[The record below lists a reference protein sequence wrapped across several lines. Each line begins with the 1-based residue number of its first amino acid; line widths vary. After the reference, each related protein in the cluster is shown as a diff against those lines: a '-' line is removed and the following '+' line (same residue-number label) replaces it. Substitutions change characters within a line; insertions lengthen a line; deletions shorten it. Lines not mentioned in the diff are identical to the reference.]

1 MTINNMTFRIGGAA
15 GDGVESSGVG
25 LCQALARGGLHVFGL
40 PDYYSR
46 IRGGHNFFSIRVSD
60 QPLYSHEEPVHLLLA
75 LTEETIPR
83 HRDKIVEGGAI
94 VYDSNQMAN
103 QRISESANQRIAKGS
118 IQLLPI
124 PLSDMAQEKAGTTL
138 ARNTLA
144 LGVAAGLTGFD
155 PEPMESV
162 IRQNFARKGQAVV
175 DGNLAAVEAG
185 YQEGQKYAADFPFKV
200 ERIPDAPP
208 RMVLNGTEAF
218 SLGALAG
225 GCRFVAGYPMT
236 PGSLALHWFASR
248 AAKYGVAIKHT
259 EDEIAAINMA
269 IGAAHMGARA
279 LVPTSGGGFSLMVE
293 ALGLAGMTET
303 PVVIYNAQRPGP
315 STGLPTRQEQAD
327 LLFMLYASQGEFPRF
342 LLAPGTHEE
351 CFVTGWRVFNLAE
364 KYQTPALVLSDH
376 YLAVAIRTL
385 ELDAFDFEAVRID
398 RGELLSEA
406 ELDALATT
414 NGGEYL
420 RYRITGSGVSPRAV
434 PGHPKAVYVAAGNE
448 HEESGA
454 ITEEPEM
461 RTAQVEKR
469 QRKLVGMAEEMS
481 GPLRYGPSEAEVTF
495 LSWGSTYGPLR
506 EAVDRLNAEDY
517 NEQGKFNEREGA
529 GPSTLRRG
537 PSTGSGRRS
546 GQASLRTGRANMLH
560 FVDLWPFPAEAV
572 TAALESARRV
582 VAVEVNATAQL
593 ATLIRSQTGRQMDGT
608 ILKYDGRAFTP
619 DHIVSFE
626 L

>member
-1 MTINNMTFRIGGAA
+1 MTTNKMTLRIGGAA
-15 GDGVESSGVG
+15 GDGVESSGAG

-46 IRGGHNFFSIRVSD
+46 IRGGHNFFSIRVSE

-83 HRDKIVEGGAI
+83 HRDKIVKGGAI
-94 VYDSNQMAN
+94 IYDSNVV
-103 QRISESANQRIAKGS
+103 QRTGENSTD
-118 IQLLPI
+118 LLFLPV
-124 PLSDMAQEKAGTTL
+124 PLSDMAQEKAGTAL

-155 PEPMESV
+155 LEPMESV

-175 DGNLAAVEAG
+175 DGNLAVVEAG
-185 YQEGQKYAADFPFKV
+185 YQEGQKYAADFPFKL
-200 ERIPDAPP
+200 ERISNAPP
-208 RMVLNGTEAF
+208 RMVLNGTAAF

-225 GCRFVAGYPMT
+225 GCRFVSGYPMT
-236 PGSLALHWFASR
+236 PGSPVLHWM
-248 AAKYGVAIKHT
+248 AAHADRYGVVTKHT

-279 LVPTSGGGFSLMVE
+279 MVPTSGGGFALMVE
-293 ALGLAGMTET
+293 ALGLAGITET

-315 STGLPTRQEQAD
+315 STGLPTRQEQGD

-342 LLAPGTHEE
+342 LLSPGTHEE
-351 CFVTGWRVFNLAE
+351 CFVIAWRAFNLAE

-376 YLAVAIRTL
+376 YLAVAMRTL
-385 ELDAFDFEAVRID
+385 DIDAFDFEAVEID
-398 RGELLSEA
+398 RGELLSEG
-406 ELDALATT
+406 ELEAL
-414 NGGEYL
+414 GEPYL
-420 RYRITGSGVSPRAV
+420 RFRVTESGVSPRAV

-469 QRKLVGMAEEMS
+469 QGKLVGMAKEMS
-481 GPLRYGPSEAEVTF
+481 GPLRYGPPEAEVTF
-495 LSWGSTYGPLR
+495 VSWGSTYGPLR
-506 EAVDRLNAEDY
+506 EAVDRLNAG
-517 NEQGKFNEREGA
+517 QTGK
-529 GPSTLRRG
+529 
-537 PSTGSGRRS
+537 
-546 GQASLRTGRANMLH
+546 ANMLH
-560 FVDLWPFPAEAV
+560 FVDLWPFPAKAV
-572 TAALESARRV
+572 TAALESARQV
-582 VAVEVNATAQL
+582 VSVEVNATAQL
-593 ATLIRSQTGRQMDGT
+593 ATLIRSQTGRQVDGT

-619 DHIVSFE
+619 EDVVGFE
-626 L
+626 LWLPSCE

>member
-1 MTINNMTFRIGGAA
+1 LLLAARATGRNYEIVRDKMTINNMTIRIGGEA
-15 GDGVESSGVG
+15 GDGVESSGAG
-25 LCQALARGGLHVFGL
+25 FCKALARGGLHVFGL

-46 IRGGHNFFSIRVSD
+46 IRGGHNFFSVRVSD

-83 HRDKIVEGGAI
+83 HWDKMVRGGAV
-94 VYDSNQMAN
+94 VYDSRLKVSPEQLPGNDV
-103 QRISESANQRIAKGS
+103 
-118 IQLLPI
+118 QLLPI
-124 PLSDMAQEKAGTTL
+124 PLSDMAKERAGTLL
-138 ARNTLA
+138 ARNTVA

-155 PEPMESV
+155 LEPMESV
-162 IRQNFARKGQAVV
+162 VRQNFARKGQAVV

-185 YQEGQKYAADFPFKV
+185 CQEGQKYAADFPFRLD
-200 ERIPDAPP
+200 RIPDAPP

-225 GCRFVAGYPMT
+225 GCRFAAGYPMT
-236 PGSLALHWFASR
+236 PGSPVLHWM
-248 AAKYGVAIKHT
+248 AAHAARYGVVTKHT

-315 STGLPTRQEQAD
+315 STGLPTRHEQAD

-342 LLAPGTHEE
+342 ILAPGSHEE

-376 YLAVAIRTL
+376 YLAVAVRTL
-385 ELDAFDFEAVRID
+385 ELDAFDFEALEIE
-398 RGELLSEA
+398 RGELLGGA
-406 ELDALATT
+406 DLNALE
-414 NGGEYL
+414 GEYL
-420 RYRITGSGVSPRAV
+420 RYRVTDSGVSPRAV
-434 PGHPKAVYVAAGNE
+434 PGHPRAVYVAAGNE
-448 HEESGA
+448 HDESGA

-469 QRKLVGMAEEMS
+469 QRKLIGMAGEMS
-481 GPLRYGPSEAEVTF
+481 GPQRYGPQGAEITF
-495 LSWGSTYGPLR
+495 VSWGSTCGPLR
-506 EAVDRLNAEDY
+506 EAVDRLNAEW
-517 NEQGKFNEREGA
+517 A
-529 GPSTLRRG
+529 
-537 PSTGSGRRS
+537 
-546 GQASLRTGRANMLH
+546 GRANFLH

-572 TAALESARRV
+572 TAALEPARRV
-582 VAVEVNATAQL
+582 VSVEVNATAQL
-593 ATLIRSQTGRQMDGT
+593 ATLIHSQTGRQVDGT

-619 DHIVSFE
+619 EYILARVQNPLARDVSKE
-626 L
+626 A